1 MPRAI
6 RSGVPMS
13 EFYNLTP
20 TIINVYVKEYE
31 RKAQE
36 ECDLIRYSA
45 WLQGAYVRD
54 AIVSTF
60 SEKVSYPENPLMKKK
75 TDEPE
80 AVDNE
85 EYVGEA
91 QFLQFINALN
101 KKFDEK

>member
-1 MPRAI
+1 M
-6 RSGVPMS
+6 
-13 EFYNLTP
+13 
-20 TIINVYVKEYE
+20 
-31 RKAQE
+31 
-36 ECDLIRYSA
+36 
-45 WLQGAYVRD
+45 RD
-54 AIVSTF
+54 AIVSAF

-80 AVDNE
+80 VVDNE